1 MLTND
6 ASLGTNNSTFEV
18 AAATTSVLLGALLLR
33 FVWSSRRFSH
43 LPQPPPSSFL
53 FGHAFDTLGSVAN
66 WKTSGNYPEPFLSW
80 IQKYGGAIY
89 YRTIFNHNVLLSDP
103 VALQHVLVSNAANF
117 PREDVSRSFFRDI
130 VLGDGLFSAEGK
142 QHDQYRKL
150 LNPLFTTS
158 VIGQKFT
165 PRVTMN
171 QDNGECDWDKCPG
184 YSNVDMHFCKNGCP
198 KRNHHVCAI
207 SMGND
212 EHLCILCSECLSR
225 ADDKRTGKEI
235 HQRSQRSRNWSD
247 EATIKLLHLRFGDET
262 IRAMFNSTRY
272 GHDQKNAW
280 EYVAKKLGDY
290 TGKQCKERVKTCISA
305 YNKSTIP
312 KTGNERT
319 KAKSFFGVLGE
330 YLHNEHGLRQACI
343 VDVSQSETE
352 AVMRSTTTVQ
362 MHSRQQ
368 VIGLFGGLQ
377 QKNKAMYQE

>member
-66 WKTSGNYPEPFLSW
+66 WKTSSNYPEPFLSW

-103 VALQHVLVSNAANF
+103 VALQNVLVSNAANF

-158 VIGQKFT
+158 KIKTFIETFHRQTQIYCQNILEPASNNLEPVNFANFFTRLTLSIVGLTVLGFNFDENPSAIEAYEQSMIQMSPLMMVGSYVSSVIGQKFT
-165 PRVTMN
+165 P
-171 QDNGECDWDKCPG
+171 G
-184 YSNVDMHFCKNGCP
+184 
-198 KRNHHVCAI
+198 
-207 SMGND
+207 
-212 EHLCILCSECLSR
+212 
-225 ADDKRTGKEI
+225 GK
-235 HQRSQRSRNWSD
+235 
-247 EATIKLLHLRFGDET
+247 F
-262 IRAMFNSTRY
+262 IRPPIGWITLPL
-272 GHDQKNAW
+272 GKNAW